1 MAFTQNVQELSND
14 SQSLQNQLDALR
26 RENTSLRR
34 EKTSLQSRYNS
45 LQSINAEQQNENFI
59 LNGKLVEYEKEINFL
74 YEKRM
79 THFRHIKTLMKS
91 FNCKTK
97 REIAYP
103 FTLNLHR
110 TRGSS
115 LSKKR

>member
-1 MAFTQNVQELSND
+1 
-14 SQSLQNQLDALR
+14 
-26 RENTSLRR
+26 RR